1 METRAKKVG
10 IKFAEKIQKHTV
22 IMRITISLL
31 KSFGCA
37 LNVIFIIIKNTDFT
51 LRDLTRRLRK
61 EMRKSEPLTKVV
73 EENPKRFSRHLR
85 MVSKVTERTNDLWVQ
100 NLRSTG
106 I

>member
-1 METRAKKVG
+1 
-10 IKFAEKIQKHTV
+10 
-22 IMRITISLL
+22 
-31 KSFGCA
+31 
-37 LNVIFIIIKNTDFT
+37 
-51 LRDLTRRLRK
+51 
-61 EMRKSEPLTKVV
+61 MRKSEPLTKVV